1 MKTAQRVCQNVKTM
15 QFNRNHR
22 ISVFFSLGLGAILV
36 VNSLPAVEGARQY
49 LKRPD
54 AWYAGGEAKRIGTNI
69 LSFQSDLGGWPKNV
83 DTTAAPYDGSD
94 RAKNLKPTFD
104 NGATTDELRFLAQ
117 LYTATQAEHYRKAF
131 EKGYDHSRGRNTAR
145 SIRPRA
151 ELRS

>member
-1 MKTAQRVCQNVKTM
+1 M
-15 QFNRNHR
+15 QLNRR
-22 ISVFFSLGLGAILV
+22 TRTSALLSLGLV
-36 VNSLPAVEGARQY
+36 VVMGITSLPAVEGARQY

-54 AWYAGGEAKRIGTNI
+54 AWYAGEEAKRIGTNI